1 MMTRIDDALKR
12 ARTGA
17 GRKGSAGG
25 FRSEDLPADPA
36 AGLPTRGDAFIAPWD
51 FGEAA
56 SERELL
62 RRQVPAASQAPAR
75 HLRDPLAGL
84 DLGQLAVFTRF
95 NRNVADKLVV
105 TSGVPATCVE
115 QFRKLAGTLH
125 HAQLDRNIKVV
136 MITSAIAGE
145 GKTLTATN
153 LALTLSES
161 YKRDVLLADADLR
174 RPSLHELFGIPNDS
188 GLGEGLKAETER
200 RLPIV
205 KISPKLSL
213 LTAGRPDPDPMSG
226 LTSPR
231 MRHIIEEATA
241 RFEWVVIDTPPV
253 GLLPDANLLAEMVDG
268 AILVIEAGQ
277 TPYALVQR
285 AVDALGRESILGVV
299 LNRVDSTHTLGGYR
313 YYAYYSKHGRK
324 TT

>member
-1 MMTRIDDALKR
+1 MMTRIDDALRR
-12 ARTGA
+12 ARAGA
-17 GRKGSAGG
+17 GRRVPAGA
-25 FRSEDLPADPA
+25 FRPEDLPADPA
-36 AGLPTRGDAFIAPWD
+36 AGVPTRADAFIAPWD

-56 SERELL
+56 SDRELL
-62 RRQVPAASQAPAR
+62 RSPAPAASQAPAR
-75 HLRDPLAGL
+75 HVRDPLAAL

-95 NRNVADKLVV
+95 NRQVAEKLVV
-105 TSGVPATCVE
+105 TSGVPATCIE

-161 YKRDVLLADADLR
+161 YKRNVLLVDADLR
-174 RPSLHELFGIPNDS
+174 RPSLHELFEIPNDS

-200 RLPIV
+200 LLPIV
-205 KISPKLSL
+205 KISPQLSL

-231 MRHIIEEATA
+231 MRRIIEEATA

-268 AILVIEAGQ
+268 TILVVEAGQ
-277 TPYALVQR
+277 TPYTLVQR
-285 AVDALGRESILGVV
+285 AVEGIGRERILGVV
-299 LNRVDSTHTLGGYR
+299 LNQVEETRTFGGYK
-313 YYAYYSKHGRK
+313 YYHYYSRYGRK
-324 TT
+324 SS